1 MADSSSSSS
10 LRRDLTRSGLQLI
23 QWEDPRKSAAVLGL
37 SLLVLVSLAM
47 LSAIT
52 VVSYVLLACLC
63 VTITFRVY
71 KSFLQAVSKSQQGHP
86 FQSLLDQNISLS
98 PDSVRM
104 VADTCTMHVNQAAA
118 QARRLLLVEDLV
130 DSLKLAAVMWLMT
143 YVGAIFNAV
152 TVLILVDIIAFTTP
166 LIYKKR
172 KAQIDEHVHVIRSK
186 MDDTLHKLLD
196 KLPGAVKRINV
207 E

>member
-10 LRRDLTRSGLQLI
+10 SSGRDLTRS
-23 QWEDPRKSAAVLGL
+23 
-37 SLLVLVSLAM
+37 
-47 LSAIT
+47 
-52 VVSYVLLACLC
+52 ACLC

-98 PDSVRM
+98 PDSVRK
-104 VADTCTMHVNQAAA
+104 VADTCTIQVNQAAA

-143 YVGAIFNAV
+143 YVGAIFNAI
-152 TVLILVDIIAFTTP
+152 TILILADIITFTTP
-166 LIYKKR
+166 LIYKTR
-172 KAQIDEHVHVIRSK
+172 KAQIDEHIQMIRSK
-186 MDDTLHKLLD
+186 MDDTLHKLHD
-196 KLPGAVKRINV
+196 KLPGAVKRIKD